1 MWERKTDKAKWN
13 GRVLHIQST
22 TLDGGKRLHISEM
35 PYQDNAHIK
44 VMGAKSRSVSIEAV
58 FVGVNSLVDANALVA
73 ELESN
78 SEGSLE
84 HPYLGEL
91 SLVFETSSQKFSTK
105 KGLVT
110 LSLKFIKQGTS
121 VVLTRLDVKPVRQL
135 ALSMIEESNKQFV
148 IDVEQASSEQ
158 VDAMKFDFTTVL
170 NVLRNIANRAPQSS
184 FKLARLHRQIED
196 GFTAVAMLSN
206 APDTYSAHFSAIVD
220 SLKNVS
226 EERESTNSSEFA
238 IDKLSKA
245 INSDVEFVH
254 HNVLISV
261 AMVLLS
267 DELELLS
274 HVESVDITMFSTYPL
289 SKMQQ
294 NIRII
299 QRHLNDRVNEVCK
312 DATYE
317 SLGLVDAVE
326 ALRENVNNQANKLK
340 RYQQTLK
347 EIEVVSTRPLLCIA
361 QSNECSGDELTR
373 LNSIAHPLFV
383 TGILQ
388 VKHG

>member
-35 PYQDNAHIK
+35 PYQDNAHVK

-58 FVGVNSLVDANALVA
+58 FVGVNSLADANALVA

-135 ALSMIEESNKQFV
+135 ALTVIEESNKQFV
-148 IDVEQASSEQ
+148 IDVEQASPEQ
-158 VDAMKFDFTTVL
+158 VEAMKLDLTTAL
-170 NVLRNIANRAPQSS
+170 NALRNIANRATQSS

-196 GFTAVAMLSN
+196 GFTAVAMLTN
-206 APDTYSAHFSAIVD
+206 APGAYSAHFSAIVD
-220 SLKNVS
+220 SLKSTSTES
-226 EERESTNSSEFA
+226 ESASSSQLA
-238 IDKLSKA
+238 IEKLSKA
-245 INSDVEFVH
+245 ITPNADFA
-254 HNVLISV
+254 HNNILISTAV
-261 AMVLLS
+261 VWLS
-267 DELELLS
+267 DDLSLLS
-274 HVESVDITMFSTYPL
+274 HTENIDIFTFEMQSL
-289 SKMQQ
+289 NKMQQ
-294 NIRII
+294 NISVI
-299 QRHLNDRVNEVCK
+299 QDQLSDRVNEVTS
-312 DATYE
+312 ASTYE
-317 SLGLVDAVE
+317 SLALVDAVE

-340 RYQQTLK
+340 QYQQTLR
-347 EIEVVSTRPLLCIA
+347 EIRVVSTRPLLCIA
-361 QSNECSGDELTR
+361 QSNECSCDELTR